1 MHQGETNRV
10 NFLRIPGRHIIL
22 LLAILP
28 VIILSSCGPSRLT
41 QEGYRLKKNM
51 IRSDDRRIE
60 TADLTGYLQQ
70 TPNKRFLG
78 LNLYTW
84 IYQQSFRGKERKYK
98 DWFRRKFGEQPVMID
113 KGRIDA
119 STRDMKLYMNNI
131 GYFESS
137 IGTTIDTLKKKKA
150 RVNYFINAGKPYTLR
165 NVSYRIKDDTL
176 AHLVDQVIP
185 HTLLKAGF
193 NYSSYV
199 LDDERARITEMLRNN
214 GYYYFSKDF
223 IRYEIDSSLGSHQM
237 DLLMIIENI
246 RRIYAGTKDSVVET
260 NHRRYR
266 IGQIYIE
273 PHFDPLRPSDA
284 RLDTLIYYQL
294 DPKQKDTLDQ
304 YAFIYPG
311 ILKIKPAVIAQSV
324 YFTQGSF
331 YRLRDA
337 NQTNTQLTRMA
348 INRLVNLTF
357 SEAVEAPDP
366 LPPDQ
371 AYLDTRIMITNAPV
385 NSFSIETDITNS
397 AGNPGIAGS
406 LVVQNKNLF
415 GGAELFRIRLRGAT
429 ELQRSA
435 QEAEK
440 QFLFFNTI
448 EAGVEVSLHFP
459 KFLIPISQMRFPK
472 YFRPRTS
479 ITVSYNYELQTDY
492 VRHLSNGSFGYNWD
506 HTQQKHHEIL
516 PMELTSVKIFPD
528 DSSDFYIYIKETND
542 PWLKEQYSDH
552 FIMASRYNYIF
563 SSQQLNRNID
573 FIYLNYQVETGGNL
587 IQLIKELTDA
597 PTQDGKYTIFN
608 MPYAQYLRQEIDFRY
623 YHYPASLNT
632 LVLRGYAG
640 LGIPYGN
647 SLVMPFERAF
657 PAGGANDMRGWIF
670 RRLGP
675 GSYATDTID
684 FDRAGDLKL
693 MTNIEYRFPIYK
705 MLKSAIFTDIG
716 NIWLLR
722 KSEQFPGGEFD
733 IQRFYKEFAIDTG
746 LGIRLDFDFFIIR
759 LDVAVQVRDPYLPEG
774 SRWIFHSDMKSNV
787 VWNLGIGYPF

>member
-1 MHQGETNRV
+1 MKTPYRYITLFV
-10 NFLRIPGRHIIL
+10 VMLS
-22 LLAILP
+22 
-28 VIILSSCGPSRLT
+28 IILSSCGPSRLT
-41 QEGYRLKKNM
+41 QEGYRLKKNV
-51 IRSDDRRIE
+51 ISSDDRKIE
-60 TADLTGYLQQ
+60 TGDLTGYLQQ

-84 IYQQSFRGKERKYK
+84 IYQQSFKGKERKYK
-98 DWFRRKFGEQPVMID
+98 SWFRRKFGEQPVMVD
-113 KGRIDA
+113 QARIDA

-131 GYFESS
+131 GYFESGIS
-137 IGTTIDTLKKKKA
+137 STIDTLKKNKA
-150 RVNYFINAGKPYTLR
+150 RVNYFIKAGKPYTLR

-176 AHLVDQVIP
+176 AHLVDHVIP

-193 NYSSYV
+193 NYSSYT
-199 LDDERARITEMLRNN
+199 LDDECSRITEMLRNN
-214 GYYYFSKDF
+214 GYYYFSRDF
-223 IRYEIDSSLGSHQM
+223 IRYEIDSSLNSHQM
-237 DLLMIIENI
+237 DLLMIIENN
-246 RRIYAGTKDSVVET
+246 RRIYAGSIDSVVES
-260 NHRRYR
+260 NHKRYR
-266 IGQIYIE
+266 IDHIFIE
-273 PHFDPLRPSDA
+273 PHFDPLRPVDA

-294 DPKQKDTLDQ
+294 DRKQKDTLDQ
-304 YAFIYPG
+304 YVFIYPG
-311 ILKIKPAVIAQSV
+311 ALKIKPAVIAQSV

-337 NQTNTQLTRMA
+337 TQTNTQLTRMA
-348 INRLVNLTF
+348 INRLVNLSF
-357 SEAVEAPDP
+357 SETVKESHP

-371 AYLDTRIMITNAPV
+371 GFLDTRIMITNAPV

-440 QFLFFNTI
+440 RFLFFNTV
-448 EAGVEVSLHFP
+448 EAGIEVSLHFP
-459 KFLIPISQMRFPK
+459 KFLIPFSQMRFPK

-479 ITVSYNYELQTDY
+479 ISVSYTYELQPDY
-492 VRHLSNGSFGYNWD
+492 IRHLSNGSFGYNWEHD
-506 HTQQKHHEIL
+506 QEKHHEITPL
-516 PMELTSVKIFPD
+516 ELTSVKIFPD
-528 DSSDFYIYIKETND
+528 DSSDFYKYINETND
-542 PWLKEQYSDH
+542 AWLKEQYSDH
-552 FIMASRYNYIF
+552 FIMSSRYSYIF
-563 SSQQLNRNID
+563 SNQQLNRNID

-587 IQLIKELTDA
+587 IQMIKNLTDA
-597 PTQDGKYTIFN
+597 PTQDGKYTIFK

-623 YHYPASLNT
+623 YHYLVSRNT

-640 LGIPYGN
+640 LGLPYGN
-647 SLVMPFERAF
+647 SLVMPYERAF

-675 GSYATDTID
+675 GSYTTDTID
-684 FDRAGDLKL
+684 FDRAGDIKL
-693 MTNIEYRFPIYK
+693 MANIEYRFPIYK
-705 MLKSAIFTDIG
+705 MLKSAVFTDIG

-722 KSEQFPGGEFD
+722 ESEDFPGGEFAFR
-733 IQRFYKEFAIDTG
+733 RFYKEFAMDAG

-759 LDVAVQVRDPYLPEG
+759 LDLAAQIRDPYMPEG
-774 SRWIFHSDMKSNV
+774 SRWIFDSDMKSNV